1 MPSLLLFAY
10 ILLLASTSRAEGLGC
25 PTTPDPHFTTP
36 IAQFALPTIFP
47 NPPLHASPQDV
58 LAIRNTLALY
68 PLAVDGK
75 NFAAFS
81 EIFTWDVYTN
91 YSAPLNVLT
100 PLSVL
105 EATFEASLAPVTT
118 QHQYGTQLIDLLY
131 SDLAPRSESECEGP
145 TRAFSVSYFTA
156 THFGKGVYEGQ
167 LFVAYG
173 QYQDSWVKNVS
184 AGTWRIA
191 VRNLV
196 YMVSVILTSTVIK
209 GTASRRGT
217 DERVCALHRLT
228 NLRRV
233 RTLETSQSSNRSNII
248 SAAYGQ

>member
-1 MPSLLLFAY
+1 MLSFPFFAY
-10 ILLLASTSRAEGLGC
+10 LLLLASTSRVDGRGC
-25 PTTPDPHFTTP
+25 PTTPDPRFTTP
-36 IAQFALPTIFP
+36 IAQFALPTMFP
-47 NPPLHASPQDV
+47 IPPLHASPQDV

-81 EIFTWDVYTN
+81 EIFTRDVYTN

-105 EATFEASLAPVTT
+105 EATIKASLAPVTT

-131 SDLAPRSESECEGP
+131 GDLTPRSESGCEGP
-145 TRAFSVSYFTA
+145 TQAVSVSYFTA
-156 THFGKGVYEGQ
+156 THFGKGAYEGQ
-167 LFVAYG
+167 SLIAYG

-196 YMVSVILTSTVIK
+196 YMVSGVLPSECVQ
-209 GTASRRGT
+209 
-217 DERVCALHRLT
+217 
-228 NLRRV
+228 
-233 RTLETSQSSNRSNII
+233 RTWFSKKR
-248 SAAYGQ
+248 